1 MKKAIILS
9 LAFVFAAGC
18 NSVYYN
24 TMEKFGNPK
33 REILVDRVEG
43 TRDSQQI
50 AKAQFTTALEK
61 FKSVVDINSSSL
73 LEEKYELFKDE
84 LKKSE
89 SQANSLYKQIDSV
102 EDVADALF
110 EEWESELAQYSSA
123 EMRAASRK
131 QLDQT
136 KQKYAQMLNAMQKAQ
151 GKMEPILAVF
161 RDQVLFLKHNLNA
174 QAIASIRGKFTSVEA
189 DINQLV
195 AEMNKSIA
203 EADSFIKAMKE

>member
-1 MKKAIILS
+1 
-9 LAFVFAAGC
+9 
-18 NSVYYN
+18 
-24 TMEKFGNPK
+24 MEKFGNPK
-33 REILVDRVEG
+33 RDILVDRVES

-50 AKAQFTTALEK
+50 AKAQFTSALEK
-61 FKSVVDINSSSL
+61 FKTVVDINSSSL

-102 EDVADALF
+102 EDVANALF
-110 EEWESELAQYSSA
+110 EEWEDELGQYSSA
-123 EMRAASRK
+123 DLRNASRK

-136 KQKYAQMLNAMQKAQ
+136 KQKYTQMLGSMQKAQ
-151 GKMEPILAVF
+151 GKMESVLGAF
-161 RDQVLFLKHNLNA
+161 RDHVLFLKHNLNA
-174 QAIASIRGKFTSVEA
+174 QAIASIKGKFGPMEA

>member
-9 LAFVFAAGC
+9 VVLVFATGC
-18 NSVYYN
+18 NKVYYN
-24 TMEKFGNPK
+24 TMEKFGSPK
-33 REILVDRVEG
+33 RDILVERVEG

-50 AKAQFTTALEK
+50 AKAQFTSALEK
-61 FKSVVDINSSSL
+61 FKYIVDVNSGL

-89 SQANSLYKQIDSV
+89 SQANNLYKQIDSV
-102 EDVADALF
+102 EDVANALF
-110 EEWESELAQYSSA
+110 EEWENELSQYSSA
-123 EMRAASRK
+123 DLRAASRA

-136 KQKYAQMLNAMQKAQ
+136 KQKYAQMIGAMQKAQ
-151 GKMEPILAVF
+151 GKMESVLAVF

-174 QAIASIRGKFTSVEA
+174 QAITSIKGKFGSMEKEM
-189 DINQLV
+189 NQLV